1 MTAAQRNSGIGLF
14 RQCNGNANPTVAKR
28 AAIAVPSHPTVG
40 YPICKAAVSM
50 LKYPFQEDASSSTCD
65 GDNDEFVKSH
75 LDRQRQMEYS
85 LELMSLASNNNNKN
99 DGVIVR
105 HQRHSN
111 RSNIDRS
118 EELVLR
124 RLTPLELQT
133 LEGPTCRCTCNDW
146 SKVQL
151 LVRREQ
157 QFVNQSSLLQG
168 LLSDNRFEGIVV
180 FVVEDERSTTTTPPP
195 LPPDTEW
202 HKLPIGIHSNLL
214 ISNSILHVTSCRVYR
229 NAIVSNTHVSS
240 DTVLINCGLV
250 NTSSSTQS
258 LRSGGNDL
266 VIVVGA
272 ESGGGRTLS
281 LTAED
286 TMIDVCHQLRTSD
299 KVRQRQKNF
308 TKTTT
313 TTTTTMALNI
323 LSSGC
328 VVRDTPT
335 LQDIHLSSGSSI
347 HAATSVCQAVL
358 LPGATVGNGCTAS
371 SVLLQWN
378 ASILD
383 HSTVSQTLLM
393 EQAHCGPHS
402 LVASSVL
409 GPDVH
414 VSAGEVHASV
424 LGPNT
429 NAHHQSL
436 LIGVLWP
443 MGRGNVGYGANVG
456 SNHTGRVP
464 DQETAAGEG
473 TFWGLST
480 VIKFPVDLTCAP
492 YSIVAAGVN
501 LPPQRVCMPF
511 SLIMEGGNGGNEIV
525 PGWVLQ
531 SSPYTLARSETK
543 FATRRTA
550 QRHDFYTGWKIFRP
564 ETIELCRTARAS
576 LMVVKE
582 GSNNT
587 GSKDNTPSIGANVL
601 TKHGL
606 QVGIRAYTQYLRRY
620 ALQGL
625 LHWIVHTTKKPDCGV
640 RLLVDPNIF
649 LSEFWG
655 SMDRTMRLPP
665 ADHEMASQVVDWPV
679 FPWETS
685 NQYWGT
691 TEWEYQR
698 LLLLDE
704 CQFPIRG
711 DSATMFSWLVE
722 RLQELVTL
730 EKDHAS
736 RVFKCKKRD
745 DIRGAQTIPGYA
757 DSHVLAENDP
767 VIVQAQKE
775 AAQTQAAVE
784 EIVKDLGLSTR
795 RSKL

>member
-1 MTAAQRNSGIGLF
+1 
-14 RQCNGNANPTVAKR
+14 
-28 AAIAVPSHPTVG
+28 
-40 YPICKAAVSM
+40 M
-50 LKYPFQEDASSSTCD
+50 LEYPFKEDASSSTSD
-65 GDNDEFVKSH
+65 GNNYEFVKSN
-75 LDRQRQMEYS
+75 LDRQWQMEYS
-85 LELMSLASNNNNKN
+85 LELISLASNNNN
-99 DGVIVR
+99 DGVIVQQ
-105 HQRHSN
+105 QRHLNGDNS
-111 RSNIDRS
+111 DRS
-118 EELVLR
+118 EQSVLR
-124 RLTPLELQT
+124 RLTPFELQT
-133 LEGPTCRCTCNDW
+133 LEGPTCRCTCSDW

-157 QFVNQSSLLQG
+157 HFVNQSLLLQG
-168 LLSDNRFEGIVV
+168 SVSDNRFEGIVV
-180 FVVEDERSTTTTPPP
+180 LVVEDERLTTTPPP
-195 LPPDTEW
+195 PPPPPDTEW
-202 HKLPIGIHSNLL
+202 QKLPIGIHSNLL

-229 NAIVSNTHVSS
+229 NSIVSNTRVSS
-240 DTVLINCGLV
+240 NTVLINCGLV
-250 NTSSSTQS
+250 NTSSSTES
-258 LRSGGNDL
+258 LSGGNQL
-266 VIVVGA
+266 VIAVGA

-286 TMIDVCHQLRTSD
+286 TMIDVCHQLRTNA
-299 KVRQRQKNF
+299 KVRQRQKTF
-308 TKTTT
+308 PKP
-313 TTTTTMALNI
+313 TTTMALNI

-335 LQDIHLSSGSSI
+335 LQNIQLSPGSSI
-347 HAATSVCQAVL
+347 QAATSVRQAVL
-358 LPGATVGNGCTAS
+358 LPGATVGNACTVS
-371 SVLLQWN
+371 NVLLQWN

-383 HSTVSQTLLM
+383 HSTVSKTLLM
-393 EQAHCGPHS
+393 EQAHCGPNS

-456 SNHTGRVP
+456 SNHTGRIP

-480 VIKFPVDLTCAP
+480 VIKFPVDLTSAP

-550 QRHDFYTGWKIFRP
+550 QRHDFYTGWRIFRP
-564 ETIELCRTARAS
+564 ETMELCRTARAC
-576 LMVVKE
+576 LMVKE
-582 GSNNT
+582 GNNT
-587 GSKDNTPSIGANVL
+587 GSQDKTPGIGANVL
-601 TKHGL
+601 TKHGR

-625 LHWIVHTTKKPDCGV
+625 LHWIVRTTKKPQCGV
-640 RLLVDPNIF
+640 RLLIDPTVL

-655 SMDRTMRLPP
+655 SKDRTMRLPP
-665 ADHEMASQVVDWPV
+665 ADHAMVSPVDWPV

-685 NQYWGT
+685 NHYRGT
-691 TEWEYQR
+691 KEWEYQR
-698 LLLLDE
+698 LLLLNE
-704 CQFPIRG
+704 CQFPILG
-711 DSATMFSWLVE
+711 DGGTIFSWLVE
-722 RLQELVTL
+722 RLLELVTL

-767 VIVQAQKE
+767 VIVQAQKD
-775 AAQTQAAVE
+775 AAQIQATVE
-784 EIVKDLGLSTR
+784 EIAKDLGLSAR